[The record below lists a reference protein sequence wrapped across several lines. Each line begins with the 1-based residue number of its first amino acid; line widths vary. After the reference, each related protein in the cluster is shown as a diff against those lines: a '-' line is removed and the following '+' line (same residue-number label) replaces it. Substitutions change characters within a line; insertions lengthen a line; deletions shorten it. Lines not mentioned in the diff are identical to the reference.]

1 MVLFLIVLGIAP
13 LFSAH
18 PFYRHVITMIFLF
31 AFLAEA
37 WNLIAGYGGLFSLGH
52 SAFFG
57 VGAYATA
64 ILYVDYGISPWLGL
78 FVGGLFGLFLALVI
92 GLTTFRLRQFF
103 FVLATLACAEAIHA
117 LFTYWRIKVP
127 TGLGTTIPREL
138 GFWNLTFASELSY
151 TYTTYTLLVIIVL
164 VTWLLNSSKIG
175 YYLRAIG
182 GNEDAAISLGV
193 NALRVKLLILAI
205 SAFFTAMGG
214 GFYAVYVNYIEP
226 DIVFSVDLM
235 IQYIVITI
243 VGGMSTLAGPVVGS
257 LLLVSLST
265 FFRGWVGGLLAP
277 LGFFVYGIILVVVII
292 LMPGGLMQ
300 ALRTWADRILRN
312 VRRTPQQGSQA

>member
-1 MVLFLIVLGIAP
+1 
-13 LFSAH
+13 
-18 PFYRHVITMIFLF
+18 
-31 AFLAEA
+31 
-37 WNLIAGYGGLFSLGH
+37 
-52 SAFFG
+52 
-57 VGAYATA
+57 
-64 ILYVDYGISPWLGL
+64 
-78 FVGGLFGLFLALVI
+78 
-92 GLTTFRLRQFF
+92 
-103 FVLATLACAEAIHA
+103 LACAEAIHA